1 MKLASIDKVLPI
13 FCKDSANESNESV
26 LSDCRVQSIF
36 CKDKNKFR
44 EVVFFRVI
52 YCHKRDFWYP
62 FVCQYIRLLFKG
74 GLFVFKRSLLCGANK
89 ASLRCKQGLF

>member
-1 MKLASIDKVLPI
+1 MKLAPI
-13 FCKDSANESNESV
+13 NEV
-26 LSDCRVQSIF
+26 PPLL

-62 FVCQYIRLLFKG
+62 FVCKYIRLLFKG
-74 GLFVFKRSLLCGANK
+74 DLFVVKRSLLCDANK
-89 ASLRCKQGLF
+89 TSLQCKQGLF